1 MMLMLCIKSAAGME
15 MALDQLALSSEMLE
29 YMLNLVLINCCTV
42 QAQALQPHPPYE
54 LSDRF
59 LSKKRVASNSKL

>member
-42 QAQALQPHPPYE
+42 QAQALQPI
-54 LSDRF
+54 STI
-59 LSKKRVASNSKL
+59 RVVR